1 MEITVLEALLA
12 ELEPY
17 TPSQVMCKKALIDA
31 GMMGFAADTTYTE
44 DCKKTVTVAA
54 VKVLKKFLVLSSE
67 GLGKS
72 SQSYN
77 IEGLKKRIRELCNEA
92 GLDADEL
99 LEIPSIT
106 DGSNLW

>member
-1 MEITVLEALLA
+1 MEITVLEALLS

-17 TPSQVMCKKALIDA
+17 TPSQTMCKKALIDA
-31 GMMGFAADTTYTE
+31 GLMGFAVDTAYTE
-44 DCKKTVTVAA
+44 DCKKTVATAA
-54 VKVLKKFLVLSSE
+54 AKILKKFLVLSSE
-67 GLGKS
+67 SIGKS

-77 IEGLKKRIRELCNEA
+77 IEGLKKRIKELCDEA
-92 GLDADEL
+92 GIDADEL

>member
-1 MEITVLEALLA
+1 MGITIIEALMA

-17 TPSQVMCKKALIDA
+17 TAAHIVCVKALMDVGVEEEADA
-31 GMMGFAADTTYTE
+31 PYTP
-44 DCKKTVTVAA
+44 DCKRAVATA
-54 VKVLKKFLVLSSE
+54 AIKVLKKFLVLSSE

-77 IEGLKKRIRELCNEA
+77 VEGLKKRISELCKEN
-92 GLDADEL
+92 GLDVSDY
-99 LEIPSIT
+99 LEVPTIS